1 VERGGGGEKREEE
14 GRERRDPREGI
25 QEEEERK
32 EEKEREEERRERPE
46 GGVKVVVVVVV
57 VVDYCGRGLR
67 IQHTLGGQEDAR
79 FKPQSM
85 DAIAEIGTALPGR
98 SSIGLFFPLG
108 KKRERIIVAVI

>member
-1 VERGGGGEKREEE
+1 MERGGGGEKREEE

-32 EEKEREEERRERPE
+32 EEKEREEERRERAE
-46 GGVKVVVVVVV
+46 GGVKVVVV

-98 SSIGLFFPLG
+98 SSIGLFFSLG
-108 KKRERIIVAVI
+108 KKKGKE